1 MKKRAKNG
9 QQKQAPW
16 INLSALKAVRRKY
29 HAWKRFQTTQ
39 CHQMYLKYVKE
50 RRKATNKL
58 KKAKRNFEEKLAAE
72 CDKNPKAFYSYANS
86 YKKKSTTFIRL
97 KKKFSKWYP
106 TINVKYY

>member
-86 YKKKSTTFIRL
+86 YKKSLPPLYALRKNS
-97 KKKFSKWYP
+97 
-106 TINVKYY
+106 VKDYQKLE